1 MTDEQIKELFDTVP
15 AVADSC
21 IESLRPAPFLRSISR
36 CLSASVNTGLIYGT
50 VNPNYPGMTWRELFD
65 KGEKM
70 RKNIRLFTVNPEY
83 YLNLERFR
91 APFMSFCFHEG
102 KGYVA
107 EDGCHRA
114 CIAKFFLYS
123 QPSPFLCGVHFT
135 EVQTDARM
143 TNLFYRLKKLL
154 PVWCAAFP
162 NSQEVTRNDDA
173 KEWSMSFYRNT
184 LRIENHHRKGFNAD
198 FQAEELEE
206 GLLPALLN
214 PFKRRFGMYRNL
226 LN

>member
-1 MTDEQIKELFDTVP
+1 MRAKATSRKTDATAP
-15 AVADSC
+15 ASQ
-21 IESLRPAPFLRSISR
+21 
-36 CLSASVNTGLIYGT
+36 
-50 VNPNYPGMTWRELFD
+50 
-65 KGEKM
+65 
-70 RKNIRLFTVNPEY
+70 
-83 YLNLERFR
+83 
-91 APFMSFCFHEG
+91 
-102 KGYVA
+102 
-107 EDGCHRA
+107 
-114 CIAKFFLYS
+114 KFFLYS

-173 KEWSMSFYRNT
+173 KEWSMSFYGNT

-214 PFKRRFGMYRNL
+214 PFKRRFRNVSQSFEL
-226 LN
+226 RGIHDPTSLHCRKTVTRQSHCR

>member
-1 MTDEQIKELFDTVP
+1 M
-15 AVADSC
+15 
-21 IESLRPAPFLRSISR
+21 
-36 CLSASVNTGLIYGT
+36 
-50 VNPNYPGMTWRELFD
+50 
-65 KGEKM
+65 
-70 RKNIRLFTVNPEY
+70 NPEY
-83 YLNLERFR
+83 YLNLERLR

-123 QPSPFLCGVHFT
+123 QPSPFLRGVHFT

-173 KEWSMSFYRNT
+173 KEWSMSFYGNT

-214 PFKRRFGMYRNL
+214 PFKHRFGTYRNL

>member
-15 AVADSC
+15 AFADSC

-36 CLSASVNTGLIYGT
+36 CLSASVNTGLIYVT
-50 VNPNYPGMTWRELFD
+50 VNPNYPSMTWRELLD

-91 APFMSFCFHEG
+91 APFMSFCFHG
-102 KGYVA
+102 DKGYVA

-135 EVQTDARM
+135 EVQTDAR
-143 TNLFYRLKKLL
+143 
-154 PVWCAAFP
+154 
-162 NSQEVTRNDDA
+162 NDDA
-173 KEWSMSFYRNT
+173 KEWSMSFYGNT
-184 LRIENHHRKGFNAD
+184 LRIENHRRKGFTAD

-214 PFKRRFGMYRNL
+214 PFKHRFGTYRNL

>member
-50 VNPNYPGMTWRELFD
+50 VNPNYPGMTWRELLD

-83 YLNLERFR
+83 YLNLERLR

-123 QPSPFLCGVHFT
+123 QPSPFLRGVHFT
-135 EVQTDARM
+135 EVQTDARIEP
-143 TNLFYRLKKLL
+143 LL
-154 PVWCAAFP
+154 
-162 NSQEVTRNDDA
+162 
-173 KEWSMSFYRNT
+173 
-184 LRIENHHRKGFNAD
+184 
-198 FQAEELEE
+198 QAQKTSSRVVRGVPQLT
-206 GLLPALLN
+206 GSHPQ
-214 PFKRRFGMYRNL
+214 
-226 LN
+226 

>member
-1 MTDEQIKELFDTVP
+1 M
-15 AVADSC
+15 A
-21 IESLRPAPFLRSISR
+21 
-36 CLSASVNTGLIYGT
+36 
-50 VNPNYPGMTWRELFD
+50 WRELLD

-83 YLNLERFR
+83 YLNLEQFR
-91 APFMSFCFHEG
+91 APFMSFCFHG
-102 KGYVA
+102 GNGYVA

-123 QPSPFLCGVHFT
+123 QPSPFLHGVHLT

-154 PVWCAAFP
+154 PTWCAAFP

-173 KEWSMSFYRNT
+173 KGWSTSFYGNT
-184 LRIENHHRKGFNAD
+184 LRIENHRRKGFNAD

-206 GLLPALLN
+206 RLIPALLN
-214 PFKRRFGMYRNL
+214 PFKRRFGTYRKL

>member
-50 VNPNYPGMTWRELFD
+50 VNPNYPGMTWRELLD

-83 YLNLERFR
+83 YLNLERLR

-114 CIAKFFLYS
+114 CIAKF
-123 QPSPFLCGVHFT
+123 
-135 EVQTDARM
+135 
-143 TNLFYRLKKLL
+143 FYRLKKLL

-173 KEWSMSFYRNT
+173 KEWSMSFYGNT

-214 PFKRRFGMYRNL
+214 PFKHRFGTYRNL

>member
-36 CLSASVNTGLIYGT
+36 CLSASVNTGLIYVT
-50 VNPNYPGMTWRELFD
+50 VNPNYPGMTWRELLD

-83 YLNLERFR
+83 YLNLERLR

-114 CIAKFFLYS
+114 CIAKNGACLS
-123 QPSPFLCGVHFT
+123 MGTPC
-135 EVQTDARM
+135 A
-143 TNLFYRLKKLL
+143 LKITTGRASTPTFRPKNWKKACSR
-154 PVWCAAFP
+154 PC
-162 NSQEVTRNDDA
+162 
-173 KEWSMSFYRNT
+173 
-184 LRIENHHRKGFNAD
+184 
-198 FQAEELEE
+198 
-206 GLLPALLN
+206 
-214 PFKRRFGMYRNL
+214 
-226 LN
+226 

>member
-15 AVADSC
+15 AFADSC

-36 CLSASVNTGLIYGT
+36 CLSASVNTGLIYVT
-50 VNPNYPGMTWRELFD
+50 VNPNYPGMTWRELLD

-83 YLNLERFR
+83 YLNLEQFR
-91 APFMSFCFHEG
+91 APFMSFCFHDG

-123 QPSPFLCGVHFT
+123 QPSPFLRGVHLT

-154 PVWCAAFP
+154 PTWCAAFP
-162 NSQEVTRNDDA
+162 NS
-173 KEWSMSFYRNT
+173 
-184 LRIENHHRKGFNAD
+184 
-198 FQAEELEE
+198 
-206 GLLPALLN
+206 
-214 PFKRRFGMYRNL
+214 
-226 LN
+226 

>member
-50 VNPNYPGMTWRELFD
+50 VNPNYPGMTWRELLD

-83 YLNLERFR
+83 YLNLERLR

-135 EVQTDARM
+135 EVQTDARIEP
-143 TNLFYRLKKLL
+143 LL
-154 PVWCAAFP
+154 
-162 NSQEVTRNDDA
+162 
-173 KEWSMSFYRNT
+173 
-184 LRIENHHRKGFNAD
+184 
-198 FQAEELEE
+198 QAQKTSSRVVRGVPQLT
-206 GLLPALLN
+206 GSHPQ
-214 PFKRRFGMYRNL
+214 
-226 LN
+226 

>member
-15 AVADSC
+15 AFADSC

-36 CLSASVNTGLIYGT
+36 CLSASVNTGLIYVT
-50 VNPNYPGMTWRELFD
+50 VNPNYPGMTWWELLD

-91 APFMSFCFHEG
+91 APFMSFCFHDG

-123 QPSPFLCGVHFT
+123 QPSPFLRGVHFT

-143 TNLFYRLKKLL
+143 TTSFTGSKNF
-154 PVWCAAFP
+154 FP
-162 NSQEVTRNDDA
+162 RGARRSPT
-173 KEWSMSFYRNT
+173 
-184 LRIENHHRKGFNAD
+184 HRKS
-198 FQAEELEE
+198 
-206 GLLPALLN
+206 PAMTTPKNGACLSMGTPCALKITTGRASTPTFRPKN
-214 PFKRRFGMYRNL
+214 WKKACSRPC
-226 LN
+226 